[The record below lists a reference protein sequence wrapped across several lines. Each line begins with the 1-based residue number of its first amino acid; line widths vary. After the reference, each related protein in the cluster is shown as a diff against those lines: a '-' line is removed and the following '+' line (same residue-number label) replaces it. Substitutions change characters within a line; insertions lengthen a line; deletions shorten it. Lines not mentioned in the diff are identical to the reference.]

1 MKSFKK
7 YKIFW
12 DIKNCFYYIYIY
24 FFFGGGTFFQNFLK
38 DLLTISVFIQQNVT
52 STTLLFFQLL
62 NAREH

>member
-12 DIKNCFYYIYIY
+12 DVKNCFYFFWGEGV
-24 FFFGGGTFFQNFLK
+24 FFFQDFLR
-38 DLLTISVFIQQNVT
+38 DLLTISVFSQQNVA
-52 STTLLFFQLL
+52 STTLLFLQLF